1 MYNGHA
7 LMYIY
12 IIFLW
17 INGGLHGDGECRVQY
32 SRWLNVHGKLSDR
45 EHSEIKNTVMFSTC
59 TVFSFLYPTKYF
71 NLPLNAFFG

>member
-17 INGGLHGDGECRVQY
+17 INGGLHGDGECTAEY
-32 SRWLNVHGKLSDR
+32 SRGLNVHGKLSDR
-45 EHSEIKNTVMFSTC
+45 KHCEIINTVMFSTS
-59 TVFSFLYPTKYF
+59 TVLK
-71 NLPLNAFFG
+71 LAKC